1 MCGGREQNP
10 TETDFITKVMGKTP
24 LLLSFRFQL
33 RVLAME
39 VRSVLVSPG

>member
-1 MCGGREQNP
+1 MCGWPR
-10 TETDFITKVMGKTP
+10 TERSGKRLHNKVMGKTP
-24 LLLSFRFQL
+24 LLLSFRFQR